1 MPAFN
6 YVAITAAGKQKKGT
20 IEADSDRQIRQQL
33 RDQGLIPVE
42 VQLTVKKEKQ
52 LSAVGGDSL
61 WAQLVRS
68 TGGVKLSTQDLAL
81 ITRQLATLIQ
91 AALPV
96 EEALKAV
103 AKQATKAKVRGIA
116 LALRSKVNEGFTLAN
131 ALSEFPNAFPDLY
144 RATVAA
150 GEHSGHLD
158 LVLNQLA
165 DYTESSSE
173 TQRKVK
179 GALVYPVILM
189 FFSIGILV
197 ALMVFVVPQ
206 IVEVIS
212 DNGQEVPPL
221 TAAVIAVSNFLVHQ
235 WHWLVLLLVLGFAAI
250 KFTLHKEQGRYK
262 AHQLILKLPLFG
274 RLSRGLNA
282 ARICNTLSIL
292 SGSGVQLVEALRISG
307 EVTSNVVIQKGVQN
321 VADRVRE
328 GGSLYRSLDQF
339 DFFPPMMVQMIAS
352 GENSGDLDK
361 MLHRAAQNQDR
372 EMLGLIATILSLFEP
387 LVMVFMGITV
397 MIIVMAVMLPIF
409 NMSNVV

>member
-1 MPAFN
+1 MPAYN
-6 YVAITAAGKQKKGT
+6 YTALTAQGKEKKGT

-33 RDQGLIPVE
+33 RDQGLIPVQ
-42 VQLTVKKEKQ
+42 VQLTVKKNPQSMVKQ
-52 LSAVGGDSL
+52 SF
-61 WAQLVRS
+61 WAQLAQPI
-68 TGGVKLSTQDLAL
+68 GGVKLSTQDLAL
-81 ITRQLATLIQ
+81 ITRQLATLIH
-91 AALPV
+91 ASLPV

-103 AKQATKAKVRGIA
+103 ARQASKAKVRGIA
-116 LALRSKVNEGFTLAN
+116 LALRAKVNEGFTLAN
-131 ALSEFPNAFPDLY
+131 ALAEFPNAFPDLY
-144 RATVAA
+144 RATVSA

-158 LVLNQLA
+158 LVLDQLA

-179 GALVYPVILM
+179 GALVYPVILL
-189 FFSIGILV
+189 FFSFAILI

-212 DNGQEVPPL
+212 DNGQEVPTL
-221 TAAVIAVSNFLVHQ
+221 TAAVITISDFLVHQ
-235 WHWLVLLLVLGFAAI
+235 WYWLVIGIGFMIAGI
-250 KFTLHKEQGRYK
+250 KFTLRQERGRYN
-262 AHQLILKLPLFG
+262 ADRILLKLPLFG

-292 SGSGVQLVEALRISG
+292 SASGVQLVDALRISG
-307 EVTSNVVIQKGVQN
+307 QVTSNMVIQKGIMN
-321 VADRVRE
+321 AADRVRE

-339 DFFPPMMVQMIAS
+339 DFFPPMMIQMIAS

-361 MLHRAAQNQDR
+361 MLQRAAQNQDR
-372 EMLGLIATILSLFEP
+372 EMVGLISTVVSLFEP

-397 MIIVMAVMLPIF
+397 MVIVMAVMLPIF